1 MSFIKLLS
9 SLEFKFIQT
18 DYWALLFIGCLSLY
32 IPFLWASLPVYVIF
46 KTKRK
51 AELPIPIQAPSCP
64 VSEIVLFIQRNHL
77 RSLSSAIDSNPDILY
92 CEYKN
97 QDLLTWCKYYNNSK
111 AQSVIIQMTKKYP
124 KTQLLS
130 A

>member
-9 SLEFKFIQT
+9 SLEFNLIPT
-18 DYWALLFIGCLSLY
+18 DYWTLLFIGCLSLFV
-32 IPFLWASLPVYVIF
+32 PFLWASLPVYLIF

-51 AELPIPIQAPSCP
+51 SHKPLPVLSTKCP
-64 VSEIVLFIQRNHL
+64 VSEVVLFIQRNHL
-77 RSLSSAIDSNPDILY
+77 KSLSQAIDSNPDILY

-97 QDLLTWCKYYNNSK
+97 QDLLMWCKHYNNSK